1 MDLGFDN
8 QMTFGLEPEWKQLIT
23 YKNIL
28 EDSYY
33 LVKHFPDFQAWE
45 YRIAYFK

>member
-1 MDLGFDN
+1 MMDLGFDN
-8 QMTFGLEPEWKQLIT
+8 QMTFGLELEWKQPIHD
-23 YKNIL
+23 KNIF

-33 LVKHFPDFQAWE
+33 LAKHFLPWQ